1 MRRLTVTMLESVN
14 GIRFGTAREI
24 VRNTFGQFKEFRKS
38 PFSKNT
44 TDNFGDFHIFY
55 DINNCFEAIEIFDAE
70 VVVDNVRIFPGT
82 KTEVCKLLP
91 EMISDEPD
99 YWLSKE
105 KSVGIY
111 APNGNIESIL
121 FGVKDYYK

>member
-1 MRRLTVTMLESVN
+1 MRRLTVTMLEGVN
-14 GIRFGTAREI
+14 DIRFGTAREI
-24 VRNTFGQFKEFRKS
+24 VRNTFGQFKEFRKG

-82 KTEVCKLLP
+82 RSGVCKLLP
-91 EMISDEPD
+91 EMISDEQD